1 MFEHLTWLLPA
12 LKESYKARDD
22 FKEIWRKVFGK
33 QNIVFTG
40 LGGAGKTVLFDFLT
54 GQGFKQGYKPPRPSQ
69 SVEKG
74 KIRKANQKMAISVL
88 PGQMDSPRIQGINEI
103 FHDKKAVDG
112 VIHVVCNGFVDIRSS
127 TAREFLIKDQNL
139 KTIEEFRQLQ
149 LREELSDLEET
160 CKILRQS
167 IQKHQK
173 PKWLIVAVTK
183 IDLFYDKLDV
193 VRAYYSP
200 SGSSEFAKRLKL
212 LETQVGTDNFRWET
226 VPVCTWLNGFEWN
239 NEKASSVLKTDERD
253 HYLAQFAEEIAEY
266 CK

>member
-12 LKESYKARDD
+12 LKESYKSRDD
-22 FKEIWRKVFGK
+22 FKEIWRKVFGNK
-33 QNIVFTG
+33 NIVLTG
-40 LGGAGKTVLFDFLT
+40 LGGAGKTVLFDFLS

-74 KIRKANQKMAISVL
+74 KVRKSNQKMAISVL
-88 PGQMDSPRIQGINEI
+88 PGQTDTPRLQGINDI
-103 FHDKKAVDG
+103 FLEKKSVDG
-112 VIHVVCNGFVDIRSS
+112 VIHVVSNGFIDVRSQ
-127 TAREFLIKDQNL
+127 TAREFLIKDTKL
-139 KTIEEFRQLQ
+139 KTTEEFHQIQLQ
-149 LREELSDLEET
+149 EELRDLEET

-173 PKWLIVAVTK
+173 PKWLLVAVTK

-200 SGSSEFAKRLKL
+200 NSSSEFSERLKL
-212 LETQVGTDNFRWET
+212 LQTQVGTDNFRWESI
-226 VPVCTWLNGFEWN
+226 PVCTWLNDFEWN
-239 NEKASSVLKTDERD
+239 NEITPSVLRTDQRD
-253 HYLAQFAEEIAEY
+253 HYLAQFAEEMAEY